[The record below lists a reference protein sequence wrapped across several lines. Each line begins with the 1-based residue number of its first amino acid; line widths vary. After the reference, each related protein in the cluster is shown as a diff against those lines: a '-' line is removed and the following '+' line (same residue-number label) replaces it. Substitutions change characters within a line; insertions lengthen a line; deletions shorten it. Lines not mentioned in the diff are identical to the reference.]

1 MIHCRVDKVF
11 NIALYGQISNN
22 SQSLVYKKMEK
33 NDNKKTINFGK
44 VKIRNCKTKNPMLFS
59 EIIHYRATEGLQDT
73 KKNLMKIEKQSKAH
87 LSIHGTY

>member
-1 MIHCRVDKVF
+1 MVKSPT
-11 NIALYGQISNN
+11 IAKALFIRKWRRMTT
-22 SQSLVYKKMEK
+22 KK
-33 NDNKKTINFGK
+33 NINFGK